1 VIGGI
6 VVGDCAGCGRLA
18 FPVPAVCHRCG
29 STVWTSCRVEDGV
42 VEEFARVQHAV
53 GGTAGDVILASVRL
67 HAGPLVI
74 ARIPDGV
81 TAGTEVRVSSTAAGI
96 RAEPT
101 E

>member
-29 STVWTSCRVEDGV
+29 STVWRSCRVEDGV

-53 GGTAGDVILASVRL
+53 GGTDGDVILASVRL

>member
-1 VIGGI
+1 
-6 VVGDCAGCGRLA
+6 
-18 FPVPAVCHRCG
+18 
-29 STVWTSCRVEDGV
+29 
-42 VEEFARVQHAV
+42 
-53 GGTAGDVILASVRL
+53 VILASVRL